1 MMNFQYYSQFKQ
13 DQFLNEV
20 LFNNKKNGFFIDIGA
35 HDRVTISNTLFFEKH
50 NEWKGICIEP
60 NPKGFATLDQK

>member
-35 HDRVTISNTLFFEKH
+35 HDGVTISNTLFFEKQ
-50 NEWKGICIEP
+50 NDWKGICIEP
-60 NPKGFATLDQK
+60 NP